1 MALTDR
7 MTKTLLGG
15 LAAVLLTV
23 GNPNFEA
30 KDIVNPYNAM
40 TKPTPHGIMRDRIA
54 YKATYAA
61 TAAFGLGALY
71 LTVTG
76 NARRRRED

>member
-30 KDIVNPYNAM
+30 KDIVNPYRAM
-40 TKPTPHGIMRDRIA
+40 TKQTTEGIWRDRVM
-54 YKATYAA
+54 YKTTYAA

-71 LTVTG
+71 LTFTG